1 MKMDSNLSLTTNQ
14 TKQNI
19 MTAFWNLYTENRIE
33 KITVTQ
39 ICTHAGYNR
48 STFYKYFLDVY
59 DVLDKIEEQIITPEM
74 LEKSVVS
81 YLLLDNKKLAFENII
96 QLFEKSSGYIPVL
109 LGEHGDSAFRHKLM
123 NKLIPAVS
131 SHLNVSIT
139 ANKKTKYIL
148 EYQSAAIFNTIANW
162 YANGKD
168 IPTEEFIQL
177 LLSIS
182 TNGVQ
187 QELIKNVFAIT
198 L

>member
-1 MKMDSNLSLTTNQ
+1 MDSNLSLTANQ
-14 TKQNI
+14 TRQNI
-19 MTAFWNLYTENRIE
+19 MTAFWDLYTEKRIE

-39 ICTHAGYNR
+39 ICTRAGYNR

-81 YLLLDNKKLAFENII
+81 YLLSDNKKLAFEQII
-96 QLFEKSSGYIPVL
+96 LLFEKSSGYIPVL
-109 LGEHGDSAFRHKLM
+109 LGDHGDSSFRHKLM
-123 NKLIPAVS
+123 SKLIPVVS
-131 SHLNVSIT
+131 SHFHISIDS
-139 ANKKTKYIL
+139 NKNTKYIL

-162 YANGKD
+162 YANEKD
-168 IPTEEFIQL
+168 IPAEEFIQL

-187 QELIKNVFAIT
+187 RELIKNVFSIT

>member
-1 MKMDSNLSLTTNQ
+1 MNSNLSLTANQ

-19 MTAFWNLYTENRIE
+19 MTAFWNLYTTNRIE

-39 ICTHAGYNR
+39 ICTRAGYNR
-48 STFYKYFLDVY
+48 STFYKYFFDVY

-81 YLLLDNKKLAFENII
+81 YLLSNNKKIAFEHII

-123 NKLIPAVS
+123 NKLIPVVS
-131 SHLNVSIT
+131 SHLNISIT
-139 ANKKTKYIL
+139 SNRNTKYIL

-168 IPTEEFIQL
+168 IPSEDFIQL
-177 LLSIS
+177 LLNIS

-187 QELIKNVFAIT
+187 QELIKNVFSTT

>member
-1 MKMDSNLSLTTNQ
+1 MDSDLSLTANQ

-19 MTAFWNLYTENRIE
+19 MTAFWDLYIENRIE

-39 ICTHAGYNR
+39 ICTRAGYNR

-81 YLLLDNKKLAFENII
+81 YLLTDNKKLAFEHII
-96 QLFEKSSGYIPVL
+96 LLFEKSSGYIPVL
-109 LGEHGDSAFRHKLM
+109 LGDHGDSAFRHKLM
-123 NKLIPAVS
+123 SKLIPAVS
-131 SHLNVSIT
+131 DHLNVSIT
-139 ANKKTKYIL
+139 SNKNTKYIL

-168 IPTEEFIQL
+168 IPAEEFIQL
-177 LLSIS
+177 LLSLS

-187 QELIKNVFAIT
+187 KELIKNVFSVT

>member
-1 MKMDSNLSLTTNQ
+1 MNSNLSLTSSQ

-19 MTAFWNLYTENRIE
+19 MTAFWDLYTHNRIE
-33 KITVTQ
+33 KISVTQ
-39 ICTHAGYNR
+39 ICTRAGYNR

-74 LEKSVVS
+74 LEQSVVS
-81 YLLLDNKKLAFENII
+81 YLLSDNKKVAFEHII
-96 QLFEKSSGYIPVL
+96 ALFEKSSGYIPVL
-109 LGEHGDSAFRHKLM
+109 LGEHGDSAFRQKLM
-123 NKLIPAVS
+123 NKLIPVVS

-139 ANKKTKYIL
+139 SNKNTKYIL

-162 YANGKD
+162 YTNGKD
-168 IPTEEFIQL
+168 IPAEEFIQL
-177 LLSIS
+177 LLRIS

-187 QELIKNVFAIT
+187 QELIKNIFPVT